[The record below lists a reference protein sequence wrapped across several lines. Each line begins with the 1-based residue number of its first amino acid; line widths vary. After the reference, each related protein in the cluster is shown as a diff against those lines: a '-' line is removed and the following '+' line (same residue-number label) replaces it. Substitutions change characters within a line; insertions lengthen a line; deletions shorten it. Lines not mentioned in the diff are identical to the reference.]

1 MRLTNYW
8 WLLIWLFAAGAILH
22 YYPKKYVKVNGHYE
36 PRWDWIPAIILAAPY
51 VIWAGYRGDISDTGL
66 YRKLFL
72 ELPSDISQIPSFFV
86 NDVKDPGFSV
96 VQILIKNVIGN
107 NDELFF
113 LIVALFQIVLIIWI
127 FRKYSKYYWLCLFL
141 FISSTDYISWMQ
153 NGMRQFIAICMIFAC
168 TNWIVEKKYLPTIGI
183 ILLASSIHQ
192 SALLMIPIIF
202 LVQGEAWNLKTLL
215 FLVATMVVMI
225 YVDRFTPIL
234 NDMLQS
240 TQYDDMMTN
249 EIWTNDDG
257 TNMIRVLVY
266 SVPALMSL
274 VGLRYVREINNPL
287 INVCVNCAIV
297 TMALYGVASVS
308 SGIYIGR
315 LPMYTTLQ
323 GYIAL
328 PWLIEHMFTR
338 KSAQFVT
345 FAMVG
350 LFVVFFYFQMGLTW
364 GLL

>member
-8 WLLIWLFAAGAILH
+8 WLLIWLFVAGAILH

-51 VIWAGYRGDISDTGL
+51 VVWAGWRTVFGDTEQYRTTFLGL
-66 YRKLFL
+66 STDL
-72 ELPSDISQIPSFFV
+72 SQIFSFFTT
-86 NDVKDPGFSV
+86 DTKDPGFDA
-96 VQILIKNVIGN
+96 VQVLMKNIIGN

-113 LIVALFQIVLIIWI
+113 LLIALFQMGLMVYF
-127 FRKYSKYYWLCLFL
+127 FRKYTKNYWLMLFL
-141 FISSTDYISWMQ
+141 FVASTDYMSWMH

-168 TNWIVEKKYLPTIGI
+168 TNWIAEKKYLPTIGV
-183 ILLASSIHQ
+183 ILLASALHQ
-192 SALLMIPIIF
+192 SALLMIPIVF
-202 LVQGEAWNLKTLL
+202 VVQGKAWNAKTLL
-215 FLVATMVVMI
+215 FLIATMVVI
-225 YVDRFTPIL
+225 LYVDRFTPIL
-234 NDMLQS
+234 NNMLQS

-274 VGLRYVREINNPL
+274 VGLRYVREVNDPL

-328 PWLIEHMFTR
+328 PWMIEHMFTR
-338 KSAQFVT
+338 KSVQFVI

-350 LFVVFFYFQMGLTW
+350 LFVAFFYFQMAITW
-364 GLL
+364 GIL